1 MTKQSLLAVLCL
13 VGIAASSADVAA
25 QQPPTPTAARPGQT
39 TPRPDI
45 PPPTPSAPGRGS
57 RAAVPQGFSVVLV
70 LGDIQSAASSD
81 DVPLAARKALA
92 DMKDFL
98 PFKSYRLLDAAWVM
112 CCGPMAGAERRSVS
126 QNTPAPM
133 LSQQLTQMLRGPDEQ
148 EYELKLSSRMENAQ
162 VMVRFTLLGS
172 VTASETTI
180 SDSAQM
186 RQMGRKLADLKD
198 QAALLE
204 KTIQDTRKK
213 VDVGITSGD
222 NIAKMEVDLRRT
234 NREIE
239 ESDHA
244 ARRDARR
251 RQAIGA
257 RWIGVREPELDHR
270 HQLCDERRR
279 NRGRRHVSP
288 QGRKQGADCA
298 AHRSAPARVHRS
310 PRGAEMFLARRSEG
324 QEFTKSKFLSSLLP
338 LMISLFC
345 IFVAS

>member
-1 MTKQSLLAVLCL
+1 MTKPSLIAVLCL
-13 VGIAASSADVAA
+13 FGIVASSAGVTA

-39 TPRPDI
+39 TPRPDRPT
-45 PPPTPSAPGRGS
+45 PPPPAGRGP

-70 LGDIQSAASSD
+70 LGDIQSAASTD

-112 CCGPMAGAERRSVS
+112 CCGPMAGGDRR
-126 QNTPAPM
+126 PAAQDTHPAL

-148 EYELKLSSRMENAQ
+148 EYELKLSSRMENSQ

-172 VTASETTI
+172 VTGSETI

-213 VDVGITSGD
+213 VEVGISSGD

-239 ESDHA
+239 ELTTRLAETRAGGRPA
-244 ARRDARR
+244 ARAGSESDNRSSIIDTSFAMDVGETVVVGTSRLKGGSKALIALLTAVPPR
-251 RQAIGA
+251 ATEH
-257 RWIGVREPELDHR
+257 REH
-270 HQLCDERRR
+270 
-279 NRGRRHVSP
+279 
-288 QGRKQGADCA
+288 
-298 AHRSAPARVHRS
+298 
-310 PRGAEMFLARRSEG
+310 
-324 QEFTKSKFLSSLLP
+324 
-338 LMISLFC
+338 
-345 IFVAS
+345 